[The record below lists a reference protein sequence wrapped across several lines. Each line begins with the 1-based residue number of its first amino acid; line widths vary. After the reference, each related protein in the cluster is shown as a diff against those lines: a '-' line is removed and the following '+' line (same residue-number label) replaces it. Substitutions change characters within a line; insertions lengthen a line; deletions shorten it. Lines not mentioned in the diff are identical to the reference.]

1 MIVIEEMIGKG
12 NQDIEMDKEIVK
24 EIEREETDQDL
35 VRRNTEE
42 EKVIHH
48 DIERSLIYIVNVDV
62 QKPKKLFQF
71 NQSNNSKLIYKFQI
85 QNINTQLNHLAIFSQ
100 MINEDIICSQLKT

>member
-35 VRRNTEE
+35 ERRNTEE
-42 EKVIHH
+42 EKAIHH
-48 DIERSLIYIVNVDV
+48 DIERRPDLYS
-62 QKPKKLFQF
+62 QCGRTKPKKLFQF
-71 NQSNNSKLIYKFQI
+71 KPI
-85 QNINTQLNHLAIFSQ
+85 Q
-100 MINEDIICSQLKT
+100 